1 MDRWPLIEL
10 ICNYIHN
17 PIETVTEKL
26 LLQMQ
31 VEWICRCLGVSL
43 MRLFIHMAAT
53 GFGSKQV
60 LIAGGELGSNLI
72 MIPPRFNPSQEITLT
87 KLLYLLCD
95 MFGSHGFQVFSS

>member
-43 MRLFIHMAAT
+43 MRLFIHME
-53 GFGSKQV
+53 
-60 LIAGGELGSNLI
+60 IAGGELGSNLI
-72 MIPPRFNPSQEITLT
+72 MIPPRFFHPSQEITLT